1 MPSQANIKIWVQLL
15 FTIGVALL
23 VVWTG
28 VIAWQSHVYRQS
40 ALQQA
45 QEFSHSMH
53 EATMAGLTG
62 MMVTGT
68 INQSQV
74 LLDQLNHLGAIRGVR
89 VLRAPAVSNT
99 FGPGHAQNAAPPD
112 ASEQWVLANGR
123 ERIEVVHEGDSEYL
137 RAIRPALALGNYL
150 GKNCL
155 TCHQV
160 PEGTV
165 LGAVSMK
172 VSLDQVNAD
181 LADQRWK
188 SVLIAVLTS
197 IPVLMLIYPFIRKT
211 VTRPLD
217 GGVAAAR
224 AIAGGDLTHRI
235 EVTSRNEIGGLQ
247 QTLRDMNDS
256 LRRIVGQVRGGTDA
270 IFQASRDIAQG
281 NTHLSART
289 EQQTQAL
296 EQVVTAL
303 HGLASAVGQNAA
315 SAGQA
320 NQMVLSASDV
330 AQRGGA
336 VVSQVVQR
344 MDAIQTS
351 SQKVAD
357 IVALI
362 DSIAFQTNIL
372 ALNAAVEAARA
383 GEQGKG
389 FAVVATEVRNLAQRT
404 AAAAGQIKHLIA
416 DSVQQVS
423 AGSTLV
429 HQAGATMDDV
439 VQSIQRITEVM
450 GQIASVSAEQTQG
463 IARVSDAVT
472 DMGGMTQ
479 QNAALVEQASAAAQS
494 LQQQAEQ
501 LEHVVSTFRLD
512 GR

>member
-1 MPSQANIKIWVQLL
+1 MP
-15 FTIGVALL
+15 
-23 VVWTG
+23 
-28 VIAWQSHVYRQS
+28 
-40 ALQQA
+40 
-45 QEFSHSMH
+45 
-53 EATMAGLTG
+53 
-62 MMVTGT
+62 
-68 INQSQV
+68 
-74 LLDQLNHLGAIRGVR
+74 
-89 VLRAPAVSNT
+89 
-99 FGPGHAQNAAPPD
+99 
-112 ASEQWVLANGR
+112 
-123 ERIEVVHEGDSEYL
+123 
-137 RAIRPALALGNYL
+137 
-150 GKNCL
+150 
-155 TCHQV
+155 
-160 PEGTV
+160 
-165 LGAVSMK
+165 
-172 VSLDQVNAD
+172 
-181 LADQRWK
+181 
-188 SVLIAVLTS
+188 
-197 IPVLMLIYPFIRKT
+197 
-211 VTRPLD
+211 RPLD

-224 AIAGGDLTHRI
+224 AIAGGDLTQQI
-235 EVTSRNEIGGLQ
+235 PVTSRNEIGGLQ

-270 IFQASRDIAQG
+270 IFQAARDIAQG

-303 HGLASAVGQNAA
+303 HGLASAVSQNAA

-423 AGSTLV
+423 AGSSRV
-429 HQAGATMDDV
+429 HQAGATMVDV

>member
-1 MPSQANIKIWVQLL
+1 MHGAKYRIWVQLL
-15 FTIGVALL
+15 LTIAAALVL
-23 VVWTG
+23 VWSG
-28 VIAWQSHVYRQS
+28 VIVWQGYAYRE
-40 ALQQA
+40 AAIKQA
-45 QEFSHSMH
+45 EDYSLSMH
-53 EATMAGLTG
+53 SATMAGLTG

-123 ERIEVVHEGDSEYL
+123 ERIEVVQEGDSEYL
-137 RAIRPALALGNYL
+137 RAIRPTLALGNYL

-155 TCHQV
+155 LCHQV

-224 AIAGGDLTHRI
+224 AIAGGDLTQQI
-235 EVTSRNEIGGLQ
+235 PVTSRNEIGGLQ

-270 IFQASRDIAQG
+270 IFQAARDIAQG

-303 HGLASAVGQNAA
+303 HGLASAVSQNAA

>member
-123 ERIEVVHEGDSEYL
+123 ERIEVVQEGDSEYL
-137 RAIRPALALGNYL
+137 RAIRPTLALGNYL

-155 TCHQV
+155 LCHQV

-197 IPVLMLIYPFIRKT
+197 IPVLMLI
-211 VTRPLD
+211 
-217 GGVAAAR
+217 
-224 AIAGGDLTHRI
+224 
-235 EVTSRNEIGGLQ
+235 
-247 QTLRDMNDS
+247 
-256 LRRIVGQVRGGTDA
+256 
-270 IFQASRDIAQG
+270 
-281 NTHLSART
+281 
-289 EQQTQAL
+289 
-296 EQVVTAL
+296 
-303 HGLASAVGQNAA
+303 
-315 SAGQA
+315 
-320 NQMVLSASDV
+320 
-330 AQRGGA
+330 
-336 VVSQVVQR
+336 
-344 MDAIQTS
+344 
-351 SQKVAD
+351 
-357 IVALI
+357 
-362 DSIAFQTNIL
+362 
-372 ALNAAVEAARA
+372 
-383 GEQGKG
+383 
-389 FAVVATEVRNLAQRT
+389 
-404 AAAAGQIKHLIA
+404 
-416 DSVQQVS
+416 
-423 AGSTLV
+423 
-429 HQAGATMDDV
+429 
-439 VQSIQRITEVM
+439 
-450 GQIASVSAEQTQG
+450 
-463 IARVSDAVT
+463 
-472 DMGGMTQ
+472 
-479 QNAALVEQASAAAQS
+479 
-494 LQQQAEQ
+494 
-501 LEHVVSTFRLD
+501 
-512 GR
+512 